1 MLEPLPQESLSL
13 LRGNGILDK
22 KHEQELNQF
31 VRCSFLRFLQQQF
44 EEITAM
50 KHPVLAEVAL
60 FIHRPY
66 A

>member
-1 MLEPLPQESLSL
+1 MEPVWQCIFP
-13 LRGNGILDK
+13 G
-22 KHEQELNQF
+22 
-31 VRCSFLRFLQQQF
+31 FLQQKL

-50 KHPVLAEVAL
+50 KPPVLAEVAL

>member
-1 MLEPLPQESLSL
+1 MFGSTVGRSEL
-13 LRGNGILDK
+13 LTPNHVASIA
-22 KHEQELNQF
+22 ENSSSE
-31 VRCSFLRFLQQQF
+31 VFLGFLQQQF

-50 KHPVLAEVAL
+50 KHSVLAEVAL

>member
-1 MLEPLPQESLSL
+1 MLRRQW
-13 LRGNGILDK
+13 ILDK

-31 VRCSFLRFLQQQF
+31 VSAFSSGFLQQQF

>member
-1 MLEPLPQESLSL
+1 L
-13 LRGNGILDK
+13 LRRQWILDG

-31 VRCSFLRFLQQQF
+31 VGAFSRISPATIRGN
-44 EEITAM
+44 TAM
-50 KHPVLAEVAL
+50 KHPVPAEVAL